1 MLFQE
6 VKKSNWFENAITSA
20 LISGHTS
27 PPTPLPPKNFL
38 QMFKDKCNMLV
49 KEVKKWNWIENDIN
63 SAYCQA
69 TTTSPPPQKKDKFKD
84 ECNMQNFIFSNLFFL
99 LFNIVFFHQ
108 KHSGHFQCFCGIV
121 SVLQFLGFLWVAWF
135 WKQASTQLKTNTLKR
150 KKMVLV
156 CSMVKRQSHDCSVT
170 F

>member
-69 TTTSPPPQKKDKFKD
+69 TTTSPTPPPPQK
-84 ECNMQNFIFSNLFFL
+84 
-99 LFNIVFFHQ
+99 
-108 KHSGHFQCFCGIV
+108 
-121 SVLQFLGFLWVAWF
+121 
-135 WKQASTQLKTNTLKR
+135 
-150 KKMVLV
+150 
-156 CSMVKRQSHDCSVT
+156 RQIQR
-170 F
+170 